1 MTTVK
6 VKPEGTGFAPV
17 QVTFNRVHLA
27 TIRIGLRARQAGMFI
42 TSPSKGGGTTNLLRL
57 LSNITGLDYPRG
69 KNGLALAIQH
79 CNALLDAD
87 LQQSVGK

>member
-1 MTTVK
+1 MTTIK

-42 TSPSKGGGTTNLLRL
+42 TSPSKGGGTKNLLHL

-79 CNALLDAD
+79 CNDLLDAD
-87 LQQSVGK
+87 LRQSIGK

>member
-1 MTTVK
+1 MTTIK
-6 VKPEGTGFAPV
+6 TTSEGTGFAPV

-27 TIRIGLRARQAGMFI
+27 TIRIGLRARQAGMYI
-42 TSPSKGGGTTNLLRL
+42 TSPSKGGGTQNLLRL

-79 CNALLDAD
+79 CNDLLDAD
-87 LQQSVGK
+87 LRQSVGR